1 MLDSIIQTS
10 IRERLVVIVAA
21 VILVISGFYL
31 ARDMAVDVLPDVS
44 APVVTVLT
52 EAPGLPPEEVEQM
65 ISYPVETVLIGS
77 EGVRRVTS
85 NSIQGFSSVQ
95 VEFDWDVDVARARQ
109 IVNEQLQGIGDQLP
123 GQSGAPF
130 LAPVTSIMGEIMLA
144 GFTSES
150 TSLMDLR
157 TDVDF
162 IVRRELLAM
171 PGVAAVSVY
180 GGDRQQFTIE
190 PDPERMELLGISLN
204 GLMDVARESSAG
216 ISGGFLNHSG
226 KAYTIRG
233 FGRASGIEEIGQSVV
248 SQTENGLP
256 ILLRD
261 VAELSEKPAP
271 RIGDASINAE
281 PGIVLVISKQPDAN
295 TIELTRQIE
304 ERLNE
309 LAGSLPDDVV
319 VHSDLFQQAEFINV
333 AIGNVTQALLI
344 SGFLVVLILF
354 IFLNNWRATV
364 ISLVAIPMSVILSLL
379 VLWYGGFTF
388 NTMTLGGIAI
398 AIGVLVDDAIVFVEN
413 VFRRLQENNVQ
424 DESERE
430 SFLGIVAEASSE
442 IKGPIVLANFAIV
455 VVFLPFLF
463 LTGLEGRL
471 LMPLGVAYVT
481 TIIASLL
488 VALIVTP
495 AMSAWLLVDSGK
507 KPQEKSRLTRFLEN
521 SYQPILEFCFRW
533 RKTVLIAVLLLF
545 AVSVA
550 LIPGI
555 GRSFLPEFNEGTLN
569 VGMTTLP
576 GTSLE
581 ESNKLGLKLE
591 EMLLEHPAVIS
602 TGRRVGR
609 AQMDEHTMGTHAH
622 EIEVRLDEDA
632 YDNMSELMDELRH
645 SLELLPGAGI
655 SLDQPITHRID
666 HMLTGVRTNLAVKV
680 YGPDR
685 TRLQSIS
692 RQVESVLR
700 SEENA
705 QDILTEEQR
714 DIPQLQIL
722 PDRSA
727 LAMHGL
733 SMGRF
738 AELVETAFGGI
749 VVDQIYRDPAVFD
762 LVVRYGES
770 HRESPDAVKR
780 TPIELP
786 SGEFIRVSDVA
797 DVRGS
802 NAPETITRENA
813 SRMMVTQANITGGD
827 LRGTVDRL
835 RQTVNENVDLYG
847 GYVIAF
853 EGQFQQEEEAS
864 RIILLVSL
872 LSLILIFLALFIE
885 FRSAKQSL
893 LILLN
898 LPLALMGG
906 IVVVYLGG
914 GILSI
919 AGLIGFITLFG
930 ITVRNG
936 IILIARYNDLIAK
949 QTMLIREA
957 VIEGSM
963 NRLQPILMTVVTTAL
978 ALIPLVLA
986 ANQPGNEIQG
996 PMATVILGG
1005 LISATALNMIVIP
1018 LLFDW
1023 YFRER

>member
-21 VILVISGFYL
+21 VILVISGFFL
-31 ARDMAVDVLPDVS
+31 TRDMAVDVLPDVS

-95 VEFDWDVDVARARQ
+95 VEFDWDVDVPRARQ

-123 GQSGAPF
+123 GQSGTPF

-144 GFTSES
+144 GFTSE
-150 TSLMDLR
+150 TTPIMDLR

-190 PDPERMELLGISLN
+190 PDPERMEMLGISLN
-204 GLMDVARESSAG
+204 GLMDAARESSAG

-256 ILLRD
+256 VLLQD
-261 VAELSEKPAP
+261 VAGLSVKPAP

-309 LAGSLPDDVV
+309 LAGSLPDDVT
-319 VHSDLFQQAEFINV
+319 VHPDLFQQAHFINV
-333 AIGNVTQALLI
+333 AIGNVTKALLI
-344 SGFLVVLILF
+344 SGFLVVFILF

-424 DESERE
+424 DESDRE
-430 SFLGIVAEASSE
+430 SFLAIVADASSE

-495 AMSAWLLVDSGK
+495 AMSAWLLVDSGNQ
-507 KPQEKSRLTRFLEN
+507 PNEKSRLTRFLEN

-533 RKTVLIAVLLLF
+533 RKAVLIVVLLLF

-591 EMLLEHPAVIS
+591 EMLLDHPAVIS

-622 EIEVRLDEDA
+622 EIEVRLDENG
-632 YDNMSELMDELRH
+632 YESMSELMDELRH

-722 PDRSA
+722 PDRSS

-738 AELVETAFGGI
+738 AELVETAFGGV

-762 LVVRYGES
+762 LVVRYSES

-786 SGEFIRVSDVA
+786 SGAFIRVSDVA
-797 DVRGS
+797 DVRVS

-835 RQTVNENVDLYG
+835 RQSVNEEIDLSG

-864 RIILLVSL
+864 RVILLVSL
-872 LSLILIFLALFIE
+872 LSMILIFLALFIE

-930 ITVRNG
+930 IAVRNG

-949 QTMLIREA
+949 QTMTIREA

-1005 LISATALNMIVIP
+1005 LISATALNMIVVP